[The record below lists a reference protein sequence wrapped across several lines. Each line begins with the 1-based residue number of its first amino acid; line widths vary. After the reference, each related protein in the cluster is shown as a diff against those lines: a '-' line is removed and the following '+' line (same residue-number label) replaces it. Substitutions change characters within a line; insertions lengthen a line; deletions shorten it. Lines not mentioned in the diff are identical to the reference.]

1 MEAISSSVTDSSS
14 LHNLTI
20 CCHADGRRHE
30 PYGIGE
36 VCGCSMAADWGDER
50 RAGPTADQGRSM
62 ATILSRTN
70 GSRENSDGYPVPIQS
85 PANAESVLPDS
96 VARELVRWFK
106 LLADETRLRILF
118 FLLEKREL
126 NVRTLCELLELSQPA
141 VSHHLALLRVDGL
154 IECRRD
160 GKHNYYRILPDRFG
174 ELLGMIVGAMP
185 DEQVRFSFGD
195 VSLRMERAHGQD

>member
-1 MEAISSSVTDSSS
+1 
-14 LHNLTI
+14 
-20 CCHADGRRHE
+20 
-30 PYGIGE
+30 
-36 VCGCSMAADWGDER
+36 
-50 RAGPTADQGRSM
+50 M

-70 GSRENSDGYPVPIQS
+70 ASSENPDGLAVQSDS
-85 PANAESVLPDS
+85 SLNAEPVSPDG
-96 VARELVRWFK
+96 VTKELVRWFK

-126 NVRTLCELLELSQPA
+126 NVRTLCDLLELSQPA

-174 ELLGMIVGAMP
+174 ELLGMIMGAVPGEQEKTRFRFGNISLVMTRA
-185 DEQVRFSFGD
+185 DEQG
-195 VSLRMERAHGQD
+195 

>member
-1 MEAISSSVTDSSS
+1 
-14 LHNLTI
+14 
-20 CCHADGRRHE
+20 
-30 PYGIGE
+30 
-36 VCGCSMAADWGDER
+36 
-50 RAGPTADQGRSM
+50 M

-70 GSRENSDGYPVPIQS
+70 ASSENRDGFPVQSDS
-85 PANAESVLPDS
+85 SSNAEPVLPDG
-96 VARELVRWFK
+96 VTKELVRWFK

-126 NVRTLCELLELSQPA
+126 NVRTLCDLLELSQPA

-174 ELLGMIVGAMP
+174 ELLGMIMEAVPGEHEKARIP
-185 DEQVRFSFGD
+185 
-195 VSLRMERAHGQD
+195 LRRHLPLDDAG